1 MMTHIT
7 THPKVSV
14 LLPVRNGLPYIE
26 EALQS
31 IKTQDFTDWE
41 LIVVDDG
48 STDGT
53 TEWLATQANHQ
64 IRRIG
69 TSGKGLVSAL
79 NLGLAECRGDYVA
92 RMDADDVS
100 LPDRFRIQVQALD
113 QNPTVAVVCS
123 DIEMI
128 SVDGH
133 SVGRQIAHYD
143 SSAYIIS
150 GLNYGRSMK
159 PIIHPSA
166 MIRRDVLTELG
177 GYREYTSAEDKDLWL
192 RILAKW
198 EIKRIK
204 NILLRYRITPGG
216 VSRNRR
222 LEQATNS
229 LLATINFMVN
239 KSHGVDMYTQKPM
252 ILQDLRRITASF
264 LVKHERAEQ
273 CFSQIKDALRAKRL
287 VGAKLLVVG
296 LIEHR
301 ALLLPRVRD
310 ASKLQFAQRWTDNIK
325 DIF

>member
-1 MMTHIT
+1 MTCIT

-14 LLPVRNGLPYIE
+14 LLPVRNGMPYIE
-26 EALQS
+26 EAIQS
-31 IKTQDFTDWE
+31 IKSQNFTAWE

-53 TEWLATQANHQ
+53 TEWLVTQVNHQ

-69 TSGKGLVSAL
+69 TGGQGLVSAL

-100 LPDRFRIQVQALD
+100 LPDRFRIQVQALE

-128 SVDGH
+128 SVDGR
-133 SVGRQIAHYD
+133 SLGKQIAHYD
-143 SSAYIIS
+143 SSAHIIS
-150 GLNYGRSMK
+150 GLNYSCTMK

-166 MIRRDVLTELG
+166 MIRRDVITELG
-177 GYREYTSAEDKDLWL
+177 GYREYASAEDKDLWL

-198 EIKRIK
+198 EIKRVK
-204 NILLRYRITPGG
+204 NILLRYRMTPGG
-216 VSRNRR
+216 VSRSRR
-222 LEQATNS
+222 LEQATSS

-239 KSHGVDMYTQKPM
+239 KSHGVDMYTQYPL
-252 ILQDLRRITASF
+252 ILQDLRRLTANF

-273 CFSQIKDALRAKRL
+273 CFSQIKEALRSKRL
-287 VGAKLLVVG
+287 VGVKLLVMG

-301 ALLLPRVRD
+301 ALLFPRVRD
-310 ASKLQFAQRWTDNIK
+310 ASKLQFAQRWVENIN
-325 DIF
+325 DIL

>member
-1 MMTHIT
+1 MTHIT

-113 QNPTVAVVCS
+113 QNPTVAA
-123 DIEMI
+123 
-128 SVDGH
+128 
-133 SVGRQIAHYD
+133 Q
-143 SSAYIIS
+143 
-150 GLNYGRSMK
+150 
-159 PIIHPSA
+159 
-166 MIRRDVLTELG
+166 
-177 GYREYTSAEDKDLWL
+177 TSK
-192 RILAKW
+192 
-198 EIKRIK
+198 
-204 NILLRYRITPGG
+204 
-216 VSRNRR
+216 
-222 LEQATNS
+222 
-229 LLATINFMVN
+229 
-239 KSHGVDMYTQKPM
+239 
-252 ILQDLRRITASF
+252 
-264 LVKHERAEQ
+264 
-273 CFSQIKDALRAKRL
+273 
-287 VGAKLLVVG
+287 
-296 LIEHR
+296 
-301 ALLLPRVRD
+301 
-310 ASKLQFAQRWTDNIK
+310 
-325 DIF
+325 